1 MVDCLDFNRLRA
13 IISRPAAGG
22 VVGYAMTTFERKT
35 QRPVI
40 GFDIGGMGTD
50 VSRYVEAY
58 EYVFESLTA

>member
-1 MVDCLDFNRLRA
+1 MVDCFDRLRA

-22 VVGYAMTTFERKT
+22 VVGYAMTTFQRKT

>member
-1 MVDCLDFNRLRA
+1 MVDCLDRLLA

-22 VVGYAMTTFERKT
+22 GVGYT